1 MKLHSNLI
9 QKQELCHQMLN
20 LCHLEY
26 FQMHNILVPLQ
37 TTFDKLKM
45 KYQKITKLLDELLT
59 GPYLKNPVIVD

>member
-1 MKLHSNLI
+1 MSPNVD
-9 QKQELCHQMLN
+9 

-37 TTFDKLKM
+37 TAFDKLKM

-59 GPYLKNPVIVD
+59 GPYLKNPVNVD